1 MGNPEVG
8 NPDIYRMLSLFVER
22 AGGGEES
29 TPVGPFDV
37 GESLFTL
44 FDFSSLLELFFPLFG
59 VCLLSAG
66 ISGDVRVIFP
76 T

>member
-29 TPVGPFDV
+29 TPKGPSDV

-44 FDFSSLLELFFPLFG
+44 FDFSSLLVLFFLLFCL
-59 VCLLSAG
+59 CLLSAG
-66 ISGDVRVIFP
+66 ISDDIRAIFP